1 MSKLAILGG
10 QPAVTIQNPERWKPP
25 IEEEKEIVCQL
36 IEKRALSGAGS
47 GLPKEFEEESASGA
61 NTKIGAECGY

>member
-1 MSKLAILGG
+1 MGIDFCPVATAGLEGSEMSKLAILGG

-36 IEKRALSGAGS
+36 IESM
-47 GLPKEFEEESASGA
+47 FENGV
-61 NTKIGAECGY
+61 IMG